1 MCLQRIK
8 YGLPYS
14 RNAYKSFQTNDLT
27 YSSCATFCLIRIRM
41 LKNIQLIILNSL
53 PSTLFKK
60 QPNMDFFLG
69 FIFLYL

>member
-14 RNAYKSFQTNDLT
+14 RNAYKSFQTNGLT